1 MQCNVENQ
9 TAILKSH
16 TEILYVSSTLTH
28 SGRREGNRILLL
40 SAGSEWFFDAVA
52 GHNRGEET
60 GLTSVYEGT
69 EPEKEATQAQSFSR
83 IISQGALGPH
93 AEG

>member
-1 MQCNVENQ
+1 MSAQLSLILGGGKETGNKAAFKNVQ
-9 TAILKSH
+9 T
-16 TEILYVSSTLTH
+16 
-28 SGRREGNRILLL
+28 LLL